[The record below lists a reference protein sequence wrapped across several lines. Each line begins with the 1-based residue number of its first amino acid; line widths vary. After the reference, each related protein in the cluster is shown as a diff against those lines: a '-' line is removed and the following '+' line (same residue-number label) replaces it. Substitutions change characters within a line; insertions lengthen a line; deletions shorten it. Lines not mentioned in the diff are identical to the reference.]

1 MTHLAP
7 HWRDRFSLAGRKA
20 LVTGASKGIG
30 SGICEVF
37 AQAGADIVAVAR
49 DETGLGEVARLVEA
63 QGRRCLAIRADMTDP
78 EDTVAAARRA
88 LADWG
93 TIDILV
99 NNAGISRL
107 APAIDLTLEQW
118 EETMA
123 VNLRAPFLLARELAP
138 AMIAQAWGKVV
149 MISSQT
155 GVIALEDHAAY
166 ATSKGGLNALT
177 KSLAAEWARHNVQ
190 VNAVCPTVVMTPMG
204 RAVWGPP
211 EKGEPFRLATPARRF
226 AEVVEIADAALFLA
240 SDASAM
246 VNGDLLMVEGGFTS
260 V

>member
-7 HWRDRFSLAGRKA
+7 DWRDRFSLAGRKA

-30 SGICEVF
+30 LGICEVS

-49 DETGLGEVARLVEA
+49 DEAGLHEAARLVEA
-63 QGRRCLAIRADMTDP
+63 QGRRCLAIRADMADP
-78 EDTVAAARRA
+78 EDTMAAARRA
-88 LADWG
+88 LAEWG
-93 TIDILV
+93 TIDILF
-99 NNAGISRL
+99 NNAGITRL
-107 APAIDLTLEQW
+107 APATELTLEQW
-118 EETMA
+118 DEVMA

-138 AMIAQAWGKVV
+138 AMIAQTWGKVV

-166 ATSKGGLNALT
+166 AASKGGLNALT
-177 KSLAAEWARHNVQ
+177 KSLCAEWARHNVQ
-190 VNAVCPTVVMTPMG
+190 VNAICPTVVMTPMG
-204 RAVWGPP
+204 RAVWGKP

-226 AEVVEIADAALFLA
+226 AETVEIADAALFLA